1 MIQQILA
8 QKGIIV
14 SPEEAEEIL
23 GFLKNLENLK
33 ADFDARS
40 DSTKDI
46 LLTQVAERG
55 FEHVR

>member
-1 MIQQILA
+1 LIQQILA